1 MTDFTRITGSLLLG
15 AMMVAA
21 LLLLPLPGPAMGAAA
36 AEPGSAAQLTEQR
49 CTLCHGDYFYNGLRK
64 TRLGWEITVWRMRI
78 SYDTQIQPGEHRKIT
93 AYLSRTYPASL
104 GWRLLLWL
112 PVLALAAGI
121 LMRWRFRRR
130 RSAAND

>member
-1 MTDFTRITGSLLLG
+1 MTDFTRIADSFMLV

-21 LLLLPLPGPAMGAAA
+21 LLLLPLPGPAMAAVA
-36 AEPGSAAQLTEQR
+36 ADPGPAAQLTEQR
-49 CTLCHGDYFYNGLRK
+49 CTLCHGDYFYTGLRK

-112 PVLALAAGI
+112 PVLALAVAVF
-121 LMRWRFRRR
+121 LRWRFRRR
-130 RSAAND
+130 PPAAND